1 MSDVL
6 AGAHTFNAT
15 CWENGAAGW
24 LRVKV
29 GLDYTVSS
37 GLARAAKYDPVTEQQ
52 QSQRKMSKQKSKANK
67 HSSGL
72 SSGLSCD

>member
-6 AGAHTFNAT
+6 AGARTFNAT
-15 CWENGAAGW
+15 CWENGQEG
-24 LRVKV
+24 

-52 QSQRKMSKQKSKANK
+52 QQQFQRKMSKQKSKANK

-72 SSGLSCD
+72 SCD